1 MSDKRKIK
9 KINMIKMVKRLALPF
24 DYLDSMAWDIAVS
37 AVLLGMAALRLPYKA
52 SSDSVEEDGKNL
64 RRGFAAAIGASGLYL
79 FITGIAISFTWPFAF
94 SGGLYNILFGG
105 VAALGGLVLLATSV
119 ALFINGGLSA
129 VSYFAV
135 VVGLYAVVG
144 AFAMVNYRLTTD
156 PERAALGYLSFVAAA
171 FLSVPATHSDNKW
184 LRRLFAVFA
193 FLFAIA
199 WLYQA
204 ANFTWGHL
212 KPPPPAS

>member
-1 MSDKRKIK
+1 
-9 KINMIKMVKRLALPF
+9 MVLSF
-24 DYLDSMAWDIAVS
+24 DYLDSMAWDIVVS
-37 AVLLGMAALRLPYKA
+37 AVLLGIAALRLPYRA
-52 SSDSVEEDGKNL
+52 SSDSVEESGKHL
-64 RRGFAAAIGASGLYL
+64 RMGFAAALGASGFYL
-79 FITGIAISFTWPFAF
+79 FVTGVAISFTWPYAL
-94 SGGLYNILFGG
+94 SGGAYNVLFGG

-119 ALFINGGLSA
+119 ALFLNASLGA

-135 VVGLYAVVG
+135 VAGLYAVVD
-144 AFAMVNYRLTTD
+144 AIAMVNYRLTRS
-156 PERAALGYLSFVAAA
+156 PELSALGYLGFAAAA

-184 LRRLFAVFA
+184 LRWLFAIFA

-212 KPPPPAS
+212 QPPPPA